1 MDTNHPGDALAGLL
15 LLQGSNDS
23 NNDREDCSRTS
34 TTNDSNVTPA
44 SNNIGPTPTSN
55 DSMDVSPTSPVVDT
69 KPKRRKYTKR
79 GGTSFAHKKGSMK
92 AKYTYQATVK
102 PRAAKLSVNVAIT
115 ALSADTSSNQT
126 VVKLNIEE
134 ERKLVHLYYIKI
146 GSPPPEDW
154 RGEGGAI
161 SRIIAAL
168 EMTANERRKVERVI
182 HKTYHSLRNG
192 EIYDESRSSRQNE
205 TAIADG
211 SKIQQ
216 LVADYRETGL
226 SYSETTMV
234 INVYC
239 IEKILPTVTRS
250 AVVSCEKR
258 MVKEILPII
267 KRPQG
272 SLDKNS
278 TWAKCRYRWAA

>member
-1 MDTNHPGDALAGLL
+1 MDTDHPGDALAGLL

-23 NNDREDCSRTS
+23 NNDRENCSRTS
-34 TTNDSNVTPA
+34 TTDDSNVTPA

-55 DSMDVSPTSPVVDT
+55 DSMDVPPASPVVET
-69 KPKRRKYTKR
+69 KPKRRTYTKR
-79 GGTSFAHKKGSMK
+79 GGTSFIQKMGSMK

-102 PRAAKLSVNVAIT
+102 PRAAKQSANVAIT
-115 ALSADTSSNQT
+115 ALLADTSSNQT
-126 VVKLNIEE
+126 VDKLNIEE
-134 ERKLVHLYYIKI
+134 EQKLVHLYYIKI

-154 RGEGGAI
+154 RGKGGAI

-168 EMTANERRKVERVI
+168 EMTANECRKVERVI

-192 EIYDESRSSRQNE
+192 EIYDESRSLRQNE

-226 SYSETTMV
+226 SYSETAMV
-234 INVYC
+234 FNLYC
-239 IEKILPTVTRS
+239 IEKSLPTVTRS

-267 KRPQG
+267 K
-272 SLDKNS
+272 
-278 TWAKCRYRWAA
+278 